1 MMVESGQTD
10 DGNVSNIATETFCI
24 VPSYLRCL
32 DLLDLSGVVPTIG
45 EKYFA
50 LTFPVTTLPP
60 LPPCQWSVVLLSPG
74 LQESLSPLV
83 NVTVRFLT
91 PSYRHGRLP
100 IRGENSTIQGDVI
113 ISPDLSISVYPFLKF
128 LFKYFSH

>member
-1 MMVESGQTD
+1 MVESGQTD

-74 LQESLSPLV
+74 LQDSLSPVSWAAGVYLSCLLACR
-83 NVTVRFLT
+83 TL
-91 PSYRHGRLP
+91 YLP
-100 IRGENSTIQGDVI
+100 
-113 ISPDLSISVYPFLKF
+113 L
-128 LFKYFSH
+128 